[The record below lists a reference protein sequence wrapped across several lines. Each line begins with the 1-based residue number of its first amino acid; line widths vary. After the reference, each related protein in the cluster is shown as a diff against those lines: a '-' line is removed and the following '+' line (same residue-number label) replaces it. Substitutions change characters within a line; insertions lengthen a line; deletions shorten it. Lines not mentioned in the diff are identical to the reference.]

1 MGKILS
7 YIFIGIT
14 VMFDGLA
21 VIAADSLAAK
31 GWGFPTLVIAL
42 VLSLT
47 SYFLSHYYKISG
59 KSNLLICYKEIN
71 ILSL

>member
-47 SYFLSHYYKISG
+47 SYFLSYYYKIL
-59 KSNLLICYKEIN
+59 K
-71 ILSL
+71 